1 MLVIGH
7 HGSGRF
13 PQPVELEVTRAHEP
27 RKLKM
32 TLPAFPRTLIH
43 VVALIAGLVV
53 TASAEEA
60 PARFVSPVDGQVVR
74 PGETIPVVLEIDPQL
89 QATWAT
95 VMGRMDVSGLLESP
109 EGFKAVTGPP
119 FETTFVIDRN
129 VSGPTLLTAGF
140 FAESSG
146 FIGSV
151 SISLNVVPANLP
163 ISIVT
168 MQDALHFRLSSSP
181 SDPKRIAVVGKYI
194 DDVSLSLNDPV
205 LGTTFESSDTAVAI
219 VDERGN
225 VRGVAPG
232 IAVITVRNGAASA
245 WVAVAVDD
253 DANRGVPP
261 IDQTAKVAVSGSG
274 FRFDPVSRR
283 FTQQV
288 TVVNRSQEPLVHPLV
303 LVLDDLTPGVGVR
316 SQLTKTLPPVGA
328 PWVWLGDERGVF
340 APGASVTIEV
350 EFTNPQGLLIE
361 YTPIVYSARHPI

>member
-1 MLVIGH
+1 
-7 HGSGRF
+7 
-13 PQPVELEVTRAHEP
+13 
-27 RKLKM
+27 M
-32 TLPAFPRTLIH
+32 TLHTLPRTLIH

-53 TASAEEA
+53 TASAEET

-129 VSGPTLLTAGF
+129 VSGPTILTAGF
-140 FAESSG
+140 FLAEDSD

-151 SISLNVVPANLP
+151 RISLNVVPADPPN
-163 ISIVT
+163 SIVT

-194 DDVSLSLNDPV
+194 DDVSLGLNDPV

-232 IAVITVRNGAASA
+232 MAVITVQNGGATA
-245 WVAVAVDD
+245 WVAVSVDTHTD
-253 DANRGVPP
+253 HRVPP
-261 IDQTAKVAVSGSG
+261 VEQTAKVAVSGSG
-274 FRFDPVSRR
+274 FRFDPVSRL

-288 TVVNRSQEPLVHPLV
+288 TVVNRSQEPLVRPLV
-303 LVLDDLTPGVGVR
+303 LVLDNLTAGVTVR
-316 SQLTKTLPPVGA
+316 SQVTRELHPVGA
-328 PWVWLGDERGVF
+328 PWVWLTDGLGVL
-340 APGASVTIEV
+340 APGASVTIDV
-350 EFTNPQGLLIE
+350 QFRNPQELPIT
-361 YTPIVYSARHPI
+361 YTPIVYSAGHPI